1 MQKLERG
8 DLWTLERYAGE
19 RGRFRAEVMAHKK
32 SRRVHLGPHC
42 TLLFEDR
49 ITIQYQ
55 VQEMLRTE
63 RIFEGTSIQDELDEY
78 NPLIPDGG
86 NLKATMMLEYA
97 DAEERKQALAAMIGI
112 EDRVWMR
119 VAGGFEPVFAI
130 ADEDLQR
137 ATEDK
142 TSSVHFLRF
151 EFAPA
156 MRIALGDN
164 AGLSAGI
171 DHRAYRH
178 ALDPL
183 PDAVRASLIADF
195 A

>member
-1 MQKLERG
+1 MRKLERG
-8 DLWTLERYAGE
+8 DLWTLERYAEE
-19 RGRFRAEVMAHKK
+19 RVRFRAEVMAHKK
-32 SRRVHLGPHC
+32 SRSVQLGPHC

-55 VQEMLRTE
+55 VQEMLRVE
-63 RIFEGTSIQDELDEY
+63 RIFERAPIQDELDAY

-86 NLKATMMLEYA
+86 NLKATMMLEYD

-112 EDRVWMR
+112 EDRVWMQ
-119 VAGGFEPVFAI
+119 VAGFEPVFAI
-130 ADEDLQR
+130 ADEDMQR

-151 EFAPA
+151 EFAAA

-183 PDAVRASLIADF
+183 PDALRTALIADF

>member
-1 MQKLERG
+1 MRKLERG
-8 DLWTLERYAGE
+8 DLWILERYAEE
-19 RGRFRAEVMAHKK
+19 RDRFRAQVMAHKK
-32 SRRVHLGPHC
+32 SRSVRLGPHC

-55 VQEMLRTE
+55 VQEMLRVE
-63 RIFEGTSIQDELDEY
+63 RIFERGPIQDELDTY

-86 NLKATMMLEYA
+86 NLKATMMLEYD

-112 EDRVWMR
+112 EDRVWMQ
-119 VAGGFEPVFAI
+119 VAGFEPVFAI

-137 ATEDK
+137 YTEDK

-183 PDAVRASLIADF
+183 PDALRAALIADF

>member
-1 MQKLERG
+1 MRKLERG
-8 DLWTLERYAGE
+8 DLWTLERYAEE
-19 RGRFRAEVMAHKK
+19 RIRFREKVMAHKK
-32 SRRVHLGPHC
+32 SRSVHLGPHC

-49 ITIQYQ
+49 ITIRYQ

-63 RIFEGTSIQDELDEY
+63 RIFERAPIQDELDAY

-86 NLKATMMLEYA
+86 NLKATMMLEYD

-119 VAGGFEPVFAI
+119 VAGFEPVFAI
-130 ADEDLQR
+130 ADEDMQR

-156 MRIALGDN
+156 MRIALGGN

-183 PDAVRASLIADF
+183 PDALRAALIADF

>member
-1 MQKLERG
+1 MRKLERG
-8 DLWTLERYAGE
+8 DLWTLERYAEE
-19 RGRFRAEVMAHKK
+19 RIRFRTEVMAHKK
-32 SRRVHLGPHC
+32 SRSVHMGPHC

-55 VQEMLRTE
+55 VQEMLRVE
-63 RIFEGTSIQDELDEY
+63 RIFERAPIQDELDAY

-86 NLKATMMLEYA
+86 NLKATMLLEYD
-97 DAEERKQALAAMIGI
+97 DAEERKLALAAMIGI
-112 EDRVWMR
+112 EDRLWMQ
-119 VAGGFEPVFAI
+119 VAGFDPVFAI

-137 ATEDK
+137 STEDK

-171 DHRAYRH
+171 EHRAYRH

-183 PDAVRASLIADF
+183 PDAVRAALIADF

>member
-8 DLWTLERYAGE
+8 DLWTLERYAEE
-19 RGRFRAEVMAHKK
+19 RVRFRTEVMAHKK

-42 TLLFEDR
+42 ALLFEDL

-55 VQEMLRTE
+55 VQEMLRAE
-63 RIFEGTSIQDELDEY
+63 RIFEGSPIQDELDVY
-78 NPLIPDGG
+78 NPLIPNGG
-86 NLKATMMLEYA
+86 NLKATMMLEYD

-112 EDRVWMR
+112 EHRVWMR
-119 VAGGFEPVFAI
+119 VAGFEPVFAI

-156 MRIALGDN
+156 MRIALEEN
-164 AGLSAGI
+164 AGLSAGV

>member
-8 DLWTLERYAGE
+8 DLLTLERYAEE
-19 RGRFRAEVMAHKK
+19 RVRFRTEVMAHKK

-42 TLLFEDR
+42 ALLFEDR

-55 VQEMLRTE
+55 VQEMLRAE
-63 RIFEGTSIQDELDEY
+63 RIFEGAPIQDELDVY
-78 NPLIPDGG
+78 NPLIPNGG
-86 NLKATMMLEYA
+86 NLKATMTLEYD

-119 VAGGFEPVFAI
+119 VAGFEPVFAI

-156 MRIALGDN
+156 MRIALEEN
-164 AGLSAGI
+164 TGLSAGV

-183 PDAVRASLIADF
+183 PDAVCAALIADF

>member
-1 MQKLERG
+1 MRKFERG
-8 DLWTLERYAGE
+8 DLWTLERYAEE
-19 RGRFRAEVMAHKK
+19 RVRFRAEVMAHKK
-32 SRRVHLGPHC
+32 SRSVHLGPHC

-63 RIFEGTSIQDELDEY
+63 RIFEAAPIQDELDAY

-86 NLKATMMLEYA
+86 NLKATMMLEYD
-97 DAEERKQALAAMIGI
+97 DAEERKQALAAMVGI

-119 VAGGFEPVFAI
+119 VAGFEPVFAI
-130 ADEDLQR
+130 ADEDFQR
-137 ATEDK
+137 TTEDK

-156 MRIALGDN
+156 MRIALEEN

-183 PDAVRASLIADF
+183 PDAVRAALIADF
-195 A
+195 T

>member
-1 MQKLERG
+1 MRKLERG
-8 DLWTLERYAGE
+8 DLWTLERYAEE
-19 RGRFRAEVMAHKK
+19 RVRFRAEVMAHKK
-32 SRRVHLGPHC
+32 SRSVHLGPHC

-55 VQEMLRTE
+55 VQEMLRVE
-63 RIFEGTSIQDELDEY
+63 RIFERAPIQDELDGY

-86 NLKATMMLEYA
+86 NLKATMMLEYD

-112 EDRVWMR
+112 EDRVWMQ
-119 VAGGFEPVFAI
+119 VAGFEPVFAI
-130 ADEDLQR
+130 ADEDMQR

-151 EFAPA
+151 EFASA
-156 MRIALGDN
+156 MCTAVGGN

-178 ALDPL
+178 VLDPL
-183 PDAVRASLIADF
+183 PDAVRAALIADF